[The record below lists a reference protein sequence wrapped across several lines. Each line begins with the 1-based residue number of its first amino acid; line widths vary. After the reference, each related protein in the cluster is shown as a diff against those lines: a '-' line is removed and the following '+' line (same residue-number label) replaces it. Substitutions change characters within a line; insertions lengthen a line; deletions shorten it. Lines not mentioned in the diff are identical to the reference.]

1 MKDQFKD
8 IRAYRVGWLLTICD
22 FLIAFPILWIW
33 SLRTTKGIRLDYLGD
48 RKQIEQDIKHGA
60 FFMTNHRDIVLDS
73 AWLSLLLRCKYF
85 IRPFIGIGNNLFA
98 YKWIEVLVRFNRC
111 FVVKRGA
118 GAHAQLENAKQL
130 SAYIGSL
137 REEGKSIWL
146 AQREGRAKDSN
157 DLTQAGVLHMLTID
171 FEQQN
176 RPVEEFFDY
185 VKTLNIC
192 PVSINYEFDPC
203 DYLKAA
209 EMQLKRDNP
218 RWRKTKRDDVKSMH
232 TGIRGEKGRVVY
244 RLTPSINHDI
254 DRMVEKFPEY
264 RSLPVKDQIN
274 HLCFIIDQHI
284 FLGYEIFERGTE
296 FDKYIESRLALID
309 IPNKDEAFLRER
321 LYEMYSNPVKNHQ
334 IAVLSPKGHDY
345 LTSQILKV

>member
-1 MKDQFKD
+1 MEDKFKD

-22 FLIAFPILWIW
+22 FLFAFPLLAIW
-33 SLRTTKGIRLDYLGD
+33 ALRTTKGIRLDYLGD
-48 RKQIEQDIKHGA
+48 RKQIEQDIRHGA

-73 AWLSLLLRCKYF
+73 AWLSLLLRCRYF

-118 GAHAQLENAKQL
+118 GAHAQLENAKIL
-130 SAYIGSL
+130 SAYIRHL
-137 REEGKSIWL
+137 RSQGKSIWL

-157 DLTQAGVLHMLTID
+157 DTTQAAVLHMLTID

-185 VKTLNIC
+185 VKEINIC
-192 PVSINYEFDPC
+192 PVSITYEYDPC
-203 DYLKAA
+203 DYLKAR

-218 RWRKTKRDDVKSMH
+218 KWRKRAKDDVESMH
-232 TGIRGEKGRVVY
+232 TGIRGKKGHVVY

-254 DRMVEKFPEY
+254 DRMLEQFPDY
-264 RSLPVKDQIN
+264 RSLPIKEQIE

-284 FLGYEIFERGTE
+284 FLGYELYQRGTE
-296 FDKYIESRLALID
+296 FDAYIESRLALID
-309 IPNKDEAFLRER
+309 IPGRDEAFLRDR
-321 LYEMYSNPVKNHQ
+321 LYEMYTNPVINYNKANKYYDKSN
-334 IAVLSPKGHDY
+334 IPGLV
-345 LTSQILKV
+345 